1 MRKHWKDRL
10 VIKGLLHPK
19 DVTTAREVGADG
31 VILPNHGGRQLDGAV
46 SPMRA
51 LPAAVKLGQ
60 ISIAS
65 ERVRVHCLAKRTVD
79 PIGKVFRLDRIV
91 LTARPLG
98 LVVGP
103 LTPQAP
109 LPLKLLRLRLGLG
122 ERGNGDRDLVGRER
136 GEQDARD

>member
-1 MRKHWKDRL
+1 M
-10 VIKGLLHPK
+10 
-19 DVTTAREVGADG
+19 
-31 VILPNHGGRQLDGAV
+31 
-46 SPMRA
+46 
-51 LPAAVKLGQ
+51 
-60 ISIAS
+60 
-65 ERVRVHCLAKRTVD
+65 HCLAKRTVD